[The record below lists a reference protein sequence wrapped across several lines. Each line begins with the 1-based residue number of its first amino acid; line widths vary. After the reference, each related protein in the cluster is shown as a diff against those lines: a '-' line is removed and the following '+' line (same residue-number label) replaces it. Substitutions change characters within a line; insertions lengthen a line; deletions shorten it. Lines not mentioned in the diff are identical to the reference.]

1 MENPDKNG
9 TKNSQTLLPV
19 AHCLLPTLTDNLC
32 YQTRSS
38 IMLDFWAKT
47 SGTWINVGTVL
58 LGTVVGLRFKN
69 RLSDNMQQIIT
80 QSIGLLTLWL
90 GFNMANS
97 LREVQVGGIDGAIL
111 GLLAMVMGG
120 ILGEWWELEAK
131 LNALGDWLKI
141 RFRGQGRFTEG
152 FVATSILFC
161 VGPIALIGSLN
172 NGLTGDNTLLTIK
185 AVMDGIV
192 SIAFTSSYGIG
203 VGFSVLVILL
213 YQGGLSLTAGL
224 LTEVL
229 SDPSNNPSI
238 LLVTGVG
245 GFMIMAIGLSLLNVL
260 QIRVAS
266 FLPAIILAPF
276 IYWITTA
283 I

>member
-58 LGTVVGLRFKN
+58 LGTLVGLRFKN

-224 LTEVL
+224 LTEIL

>member
-1 MENPDKNG
+1 
-9 TKNSQTLLPV
+9 
-19 AHCLLPTLTDNLC
+19 
-32 YQTRSS
+32 
-38 IMLDFWAKT
+38 MLDFWVKT

-58 LGTVVGLRFKN
+58 LGTLVGLRFKN
-69 RLSDNMQQIIT
+69 RLSGNMQQIIT

-97 LREVQVGGIDGAIL
+97 LREIQVGGIDGAIL

-120 ILGEWWELEAK
+120 ILGEWWQLEAK
-131 LNALGDWLKI
+131 LTALGNWLKI

-161 VGPIALIGSLN
+161 VGPMALIGSLN

-203 VGFSVLVILL
+203 VGFSALVILL

-229 SDPSNNPSI
+229 SNLGEAPSI

-245 GFMIMAIGLSLLNVL
+245 GFMIMAIGLSLLDVL

-266 FLPAIILAPF
+266 FLPAIIIAPL
-276 IYWITTA
+276 IYWVTTA

>member
-9 TKNSQTLLPV
+9 TKNSQTLLPF
-19 AHCLLPTLTDNLC
+19 ACCLLPTLTDNLC

-58 LGTVVGLRFKN
+58 LGTLVGLRFKN

-229 SDPSNNPSI
+229 SNLGEAPSI

-276 IYWITTA
+276 FHHN
-283 I
+283 